1 MKHTSSPEVQQI
13 LQERFGKD
21 TLLALA
27 TIDGEWPAVRTV
39 NSWYDSGAFYI
50 ITHAKSRKVRQL
62 AHNPRAAIC
71 GDWFTAHGMGEN
83 LGPLSASEN
92 AILRDTLR
100 KVFAAWYDNGHI
112 DEKDPNTCILRIRLT
127 DGILFHHGT
136 RYDLDF
142 T

>member
-50 ITHAKSRKVRQL
+50 ITHAK
-62 AHNPRAAIC
+62 
-71 GDWFTAHGMGEN
+71 
-83 LGPLSASEN
+83 
-92 AILRDTLR
+92 
-100 KVFAAWYDNGHI
+100 
-112 DEKDPNTCILRIRLT
+112 
-127 DGILFHHGT
+127 
-136 RYDLDF
+136 
-142 T
+142 